1 MTSIAP
7 SFRPPLTPPPTK
19 KRGFAELSPES
30 VRQPQ
35 KRLQPLNLPP
45 KFSGAVCKPSMPI
58 PKPATQSTGLESH
71 FKLDVDFVDASKAT
85 EDDEAKRTVQISSQS
100 SYRALL
106 AERRYLVRRELLWV
120 NHFTN
125 IR

>member
-1 MTSIAP
+1 M
-7 SFRPPLTPPPTK
+7 
-19 KRGFAELSPES
+19 
-30 VRQPQ
+30 
-35 KRLQPLNLPP
+35 
-45 KFSGAVCKPSMPI
+45 
-58 PKPATQSTGLESH
+58 
-71 FKLDVDFVDASKAT
+71 DASKAT